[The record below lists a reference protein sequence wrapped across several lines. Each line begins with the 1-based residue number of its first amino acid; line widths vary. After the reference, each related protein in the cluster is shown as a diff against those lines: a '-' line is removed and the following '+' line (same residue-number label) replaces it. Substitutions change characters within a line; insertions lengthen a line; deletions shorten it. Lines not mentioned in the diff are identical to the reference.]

1 MGTKRIL
8 ACFTLALLFAVQAS
22 AQAPKWIKERP
33 ISETEYIGIGMA
45 SLTDDNYIDVAK
57 QNAFS
62 DIASQ
67 IATKVDTKAFMH
79 TVDVDGKSKQ
89 LFEEKITNT
98 MQAWVEGIEI
108 VDTYKDNSKYYVYC
122 TLNRELYKKNAEARR
137 SEAVN
142 KGKDYLLKGRAA
154 QENMNLTQALLLYGK
169 GLEAIEPWLFM
180 DLTTM
185 VNGKRMDVAAELY
198 NGYIGIFSGMAIT
211 TNTTNIEAE
220 AFKPVNIPIAAC
232 LSKDGEVV
240 PNVKLVAKFVS
251 GEGTITAPIE
261 TDYTGTAEFYIT
273 NITSNSKVQEI
284 QIAIDESFTASLP
297 ANYRKMLEEQSL
309 PAAKITI
316 ALTKGATKA
325 YFYVSDNNDIEGI
338 ENDVKAIMSG
348 DYFMMTESTSDAD
361 CFITLSTSLE
371 LGGIV
376 SGAGNLNTCYCSLNL
391 KIHNNKTE
399 ALILE
404 HNINKV
410 KVLVPTNKSREAT
423 IKMCAREL
431 MKRVKRELPNKLKK
445 MNL

>member
-154 QENMNLTQALLLYGK
+154 Q
-169 GLEAIEPWLFM
+169 
-180 DLTTM
+180 
-185 VNGKRMDVAAELY
+185 
-198 NGYIGIFSGMAIT
+198 
-211 TNTTNIEAE
+211 
-220 AFKPVNIPIAAC
+220 
-232 LSKDGEVV
+232 
-240 PNVKLVAKFVS
+240 
-251 GEGTITAPIE
+251 
-261 TDYTGTAEFYIT
+261 
-273 NITSNSKVQEI
+273 
-284 QIAIDESFTASLP
+284 
-297 ANYRKMLEEQSL
+297 
-309 PAAKITI
+309 
-316 ALTKGATKA
+316 
-325 YFYVSDNNDIEGI
+325 
-338 ENDVKAIMSG
+338 
-348 DYFMMTESTSDAD
+348 
-361 CFITLSTSLE
+361 
-371 LGGIV
+371 
-376 SGAGNLNTCYCSLNL
+376 
-391 KIHNNKTE
+391 
-399 ALILE
+399 
-404 HNINKV
+404 
-410 KVLVPTNKSREAT
+410 
-423 IKMCAREL
+423 
-431 MKRVKRELPNKLKK
+431 
-445 MNL
+445 